1 MSEMKASQAVEHAPH
16 EDGGVDLQRR
26 NLLKIV
32 GGVGILVSIGGA
44 AFQSFRS
51 MLPNVLNEAPLVVK
65 IGAADQLP
73 EGMTFLEE
81 LRLFIFREGKTY
93 HAISAN
99 CTHLGCTVKY
109 AKLTQPKTIETAEGR
124 KEINFE
130 FHCPCHGSKYYAD
143 GVNYEGPAPTPLKWY
158 KLELSPE
165 DGQIVVD
172 MSAEVDR
179 NYRLTV

>member
-1 MSEMKASQAVEHAPH
+1 MSEKKNDPKTQANTPEK
-16 EDGGVDLQRR
+16 DGVNLPRR
-26 NLLKIV
+26 NMLKLV
-32 GGVGILVSIGGA
+32 GGAGILVSIGGA
-44 AFQSFRS
+44 TFQSLRS
-51 MLPNVLNEAPLVVK
+51 MLPNVLNEAPFVAK

-81 LRLFIFREGKTY
+81 MRLFIFREGRTF

-109 AKLTQPKTIETAEGR
+109 AKLPTPKTVETAEGR
-124 KEINFE
+124 KEINYE

-143 GVNYEGPAPTPLKWY
+143 GVNYEGPAPRPLKWY
-158 KLELSPE
+158 RLDLSPE
-165 DGQIVVD
+165 DGQIMVD